1 MSNIWLCVNTT
12 DVLFP
17 QIATDAREC
26 VIKPLRLVD
35 ATGTK
40 LSSKEAVR
48 TNYFCTSCLWR
59 HKQFRPALM
68 VNCHG
73 VSQTN
78 IVYSSPWQRLSWFS
92 TWSNLKA
99 ATTCSTAASLDN
111 RTQMLKGAGICAY
124 ICPKSGPDVAKYSS
138 TVGHMG

>member
-73 VSQTN
+73 VLEPHQPN
-78 IVYSSPWQRLSWFS
+78 QHRVLVAVAEALMVLNLVKPQSSNHLLHRRLP
-92 TWSNLKA
+92 
-99 ATTCSTAASLDN
+99 
-111 RTQMLKGAGICAY
+111 R
-124 ICPKSGPDVAKYSS
+124 
-138 TVGHMG
+138 

>member
-40 LSSKEAVR
+40 LSSKEAEDEPWVD
-48 TNYFCTSCLWR
+48 TIYFCTSCLWR

-73 VSQTN
+73 VLEPHQPN
-78 IVYSSPWQRLSWFS
+78 QHRVLVAVAEALMVLNLVKPQSSNHLLHRRLP
-92 TWSNLKA
+92 
-99 ATTCSTAASLDN
+99 
-111 RTQMLKGAGICAY
+111 R
-124 ICPKSGPDVAKYSS
+124 
-138 TVGHMG
+138 